1 MVALSFKGRMS
12 TTFVGL
18 FLYLLKGARGKER
31 EASPL
36 RIHLTPDRRRSW
48 ACITIIAHE
57 LVSLT
62 YSRAHVFA
70 AKEFGACQVLRQRE
84 G

>member
-12 TTFVGL
+12 TI
-18 FLYLLKGARGKER
+18 RGSLPVPSAGCER
-31 EASPL
+31 AGDGSLSLEN
-36 RIHLTPDRRRSW
+36 TPNPDMRRSW
-48 ACITIIAHE
+48 AYITIITYE
-57 LVSLT
+57 PVSLT
-62 YSRAHVFA
+62 YSRDHVFA